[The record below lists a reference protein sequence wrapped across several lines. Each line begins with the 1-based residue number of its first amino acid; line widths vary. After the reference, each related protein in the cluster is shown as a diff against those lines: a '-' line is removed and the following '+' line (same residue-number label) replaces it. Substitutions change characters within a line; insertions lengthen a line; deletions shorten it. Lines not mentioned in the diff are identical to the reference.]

1 MTFIKRLDGRLP
13 GARLQLTPYSLPGH
27 CGLSSTVGRGDHV
40 KGTKCS
46 SFVTEWPSVSLCKC
60 VCVRDG
66 PRAGENTCECF
77 CASREC
83 VRGVTEREKG
93 DNYIILW
100 IRGVRRVIEAPLA
113 NGCTCN
119 PAVMRQCWDHTPHTL
134 SPIMYI
140 INATACGKKNTLKK
154 RYSPLWVHF
163 PPPVLIS
170 SINADA
176 AIKSQKSEVSADS
189 SPRRK
194 SGRAIIFD
202 TGTLRE
208 IILSTGTKNG
218 LSLSHSIWRITH
230 RTVGQWEWRQ
240 PWPCYFCSSFRKQ
253 QAFHLGD
260 ARKKYAPLLQE
271 KSQSVAY
278 EEEWTN
284 EAFRQEA
291 HQNKP
296 SRQSPP

>member
-1 MTFIKRLDGRLP
+1 MLLFCHGVAFGLP
-13 GARLQLTPYSLPGH
+13 LQA
-27 CGLSSTVGRGDHV
+27 
-40 KGTKCS
+40 
-46 SFVTEWPSVSLCKC
+46 C
-60 VCVRDG
+60 VCVREG

-83 VRGVTEREKG
+83 MRGVTEREKG

-113 NGCTCN
+113 DGCTCN
-119 PAVMRQCWDHTPHTL
+119 PAVMRQRRDHTPHTL

-140 INATACGKKNTLKK
+140 INATACGKKKYIKK

-163 PPPVLIS
+163 PLPVLIS

-194 SGRAIIFD
+194 SGRAMIFD

-208 IILSTGTKNG
+208 IIFETFHRHKKRAFFISFCLENRTQDGGSVRVKTAVALLFLFILQETTG
-218 LSLSHSIWRITH
+218 I
-230 RTVGQWEWRQ
+230 
-240 PWPCYFCSSFRKQ
+240 SFR
-253 QAFHLGD
+253 
-260 ARKKYAPLLQE
+260 RRQE
-271 KSQSVAY
+271 EICSFMAGKKSQCRV
-278 EEEWTN
+278 W
-284 EAFRQEA
+284 RRV
-291 HQNKP
+291 K
-296 SRQSPP
+296 